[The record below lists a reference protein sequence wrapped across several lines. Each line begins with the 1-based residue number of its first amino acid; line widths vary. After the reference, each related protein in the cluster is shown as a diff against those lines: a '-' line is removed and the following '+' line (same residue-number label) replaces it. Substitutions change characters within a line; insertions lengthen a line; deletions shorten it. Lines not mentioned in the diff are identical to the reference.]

1 MYLVVFVRGKE
12 GGARR
17 VVMDSKNFDRSF
29 VDGWVEH
36 VLLKEDGRCVSF
48 YSFKRLFFFFSF

>member
-12 GGARR
+12 GGC